1 MKDKTTVQ
9 TEIDDKDTYLSVLSG
24 ICSMNGVNQFEPSYL
39 ARISVNI
46 YNEVIKQVKFKDK

>member
-9 TEIDDKDTYLSVLSG
+9 TEIDDKETYLSVLNG
-24 ICSMNGVNQFEPSYL
+24 ICSMNGGNQFEPSYL

>member
-1 MKDKTTVQ
+1 MKDNTTGH
-9 TEIDDKDTYLSVLSG
+9 TEIDDKETYLSILNG

>member
-1 MKDKTTVQ
+1 MKDKATVP
-9 TEIDDKDTYLSVLSG
+9 TEIEDKDTYLSVLNG

>member
-1 MKDKTTVQ
+1 MKAKTTGH
-9 TEIDDKDTYLSVLSG
+9 TEIDDKETYLSILNG
-24 ICSMNGVNQFEPSYL
+24 ICSINGVNQFEPSYL

>member
-1 MKDKTTVQ
+1 MKDEATVP
-9 TEIDDKDTYLSVLSG
+9 TEIDDKDTYLSVLNG

-39 ARISVNI
+39 VRISVNI

>member
-1 MKDKTTVQ
+1 MKDKTSEQ
-9 TEIDDKDTYLSVLSG
+9 IEIDDKETYLSVLNG

>member
-1 MKDKTTVQ
+1 MKDKTTAQ
-9 TEIDDKDTYLSVLSG
+9 TEIDDKETYPSVLNG

>member
-1 MKDKTTVQ
+1 MKDKATVP
-9 TEIDDKDTYLSVLSG
+9 TEIDDKDTYLSILNG
-24 ICSMNGVNQFEPSYL
+24 ICSMSGVSLYEPSYL

>member
-1 MKDKTTVQ
+1 MKDKTTVP
-9 TEIDDKDTYLSVLSG
+9 TEIEDKETYLTILNG

-39 ARISVNI
+39 VRISVNI

>member
-1 MKDKTTVQ
+1 MKDKTSEH
-9 TEIDDKDTYLSVLSG
+9 TEIDDKETYLSVLNG

-39 ARISVNI
+39 ASISVNI

>member
-1 MKDKTTVQ
+1 MKDKTTGQ
-9 TEIDDKDTYLSVLSG
+9 TEIDDKDTYLSILNG

-39 ARISVNI
+39 ARISLNI

>member
-9 TEIDDKDTYLSVLSG
+9 AEIDDKETYLSVLNG

-39 ARISVNI
+39 ASISVNI
-46 YNEVIKQVKFKDK
+46 YNEVVKQVKFKDK